1 MTQSAAEILSRD
13 LFALADEAGDHLK
26 DAARKSGTE
35 ATEALQRSTQAI
47 TRAADRLRDQA
58 ETSAVTTRE
67 QVAATVRA
75 YPVTAGVAAAAAIAV
90 IATLATMRL
99 SQS

>member
-47 TRAADRLRDQA
+47 TLAADRLRDQA
-58 ETSAVTTRE
+58 KSSALTTRE
-67 QVAATVRA
+67 QVVATVRA
-75 YPVTAGVAAAAAIAV
+75 YPVTAGAIAA

-99 SQS
+99 SQ

>member
-1 MTQSAAEILSRD
+1 MTQSAAKILNRN
-13 LFALADEAGDHLK
+13 LYALADAGDHLK

-58 ETSAVTTRE
+58 ETSAATTGE
-67 QVAATVRA
+67 QVVATVRP
-75 YPVTAGVAAAAAIAV
+75 YPVTAGVMAAAAITA
-90 IATLATMRL
+90 ITTLATMRL